1 MASMRF
7 FQLLGPLAF
16 LLSSFHAFAQITSL
30 DQLPGEKLPLPK
42 AVERALKSSSLTSG
56 SKPFHAVLNIG
67 APMTPYA
74 GQIEVWWVS
83 STESKTVIMS
93 SSFSQTRIV
102 NGAQVQET
110 NTGDYYPR
118 WLQNFAD
125 GLLNPIPPQLNPAAL
140 SGTVF
145 LNPNVTQSCVS
156 RNEKV
161 NGITVDLTWGM
172 LCFSGS
178 EPRLLSVLTVNS
190 NVTYS
195 DWKKFGRQ
203 QIPRTLTTDVLDYKE
218 ISAHM
223 TTLEELKNP
232 DPATFAITNPTPPA
246 QQIATAFVSTLKE
259 ESLLEKAP
267 VIEWPTVREGKT
279 DGYMIVYARTDR
291 TGQVRETAKHN
302 SDQPGLESFGM
313 EQALKYKFHP
323 LLLDGA
329 PVQMEMPLV
338 LHFTSKIADPLP
350 ILTDEQMRTHISG
363 CEVAKA
369 QAGQPPLRIRVSV
382 NEAGKLTGE
391 TFLDANNIDAPRV
404 QHPFHSFRSCN
415 FSPLIVNGQP
425 TYYHGDL
432 LLP

>member
-1 MASMRF
+1 
-7 FQLLGPLAF
+7 
-16 LLSSFHAFAQITSL
+16 
-30 DQLPGEKLPLPK
+30 
-42 AVERALKSSSLTSG
+42 
-56 SKPFHAVLNIG
+56 
-67 APMTPYA
+67 
-74 GQIEVWWVS
+74 
-83 STESKTVIMS
+83 
-93 SSFSQTRIV
+93 
-102 NGAQVQET
+102 VQET
-110 NTGDYYPR
+110 DTGDYYPR

-125 GLLNPIPPQLNPAAL
+125 GLLNPIPPQLDPGAL

-145 LNPNVTQSCVS
+145 LNPNVTRSCLS

-178 EPRLLSVLTVNS
+178 EPRLLSVLTVNV
-190 NVTYS
+190 NVSYS
-195 DWKKFGRQ
+195 DWKKFGKQ
-203 QIPRTLTTDVLDYKE
+203 QIPRTLTTDVLDYRE
-218 ISAHM
+218 IPAHL
-223 TTLEELKNP
+223 TTLEELNNP
-232 DPATFAITNPTPPA
+232 DQAMFAITNPTPPA
-246 QQIATAFVSTLKE
+246 QQVATAFVSTLKE

-313 EQALKYKFHP
+313 QQALKYKFHP
-323 LLLDGA
+323 LLGDGA

-350 ILTDEQMRTHISG
+350 VLTDEQMRTHIRG

-369 QAGQPPLRIRVSV
+369 QPGQPPLRVRISV
-382 NEAGKLTGE
+382 NEEGKLTGE
-391 TFLDANNIDAPRV
+391 TFLDANNPNAPRV
-404 QHPFHSFRSCN
+404 QHPFHSFRTCT
-415 FSPLIVNGQP
+415 FSPLIVDGRP

>member
-1 MASMRF
+1 MRSS
-7 FQLLGPLAF
+7 QLLASSA
-16 LLSSFHAFAQITSL
+16 LLFSVLYASAQITSL
-30 DQLPGEKLPLPK
+30 DQVPGEKLPPPE
-42 AVERALKSSSLTSG
+42 AVARALKASSLTSG

-67 APMTPYA
+67 DPATPYS
-74 GQIEVWWVS
+74 GGIEVWWLS
-83 STESKTVIMS
+83 PSQSKTVITS
-93 SSFSQTRIV
+93 PNFSQTRIV

-110 NTGDYYPR
+110 DTGDYYPR

-125 GLLNPIPPQLNPAAL
+125 GLLNPVPPQLNPAAL

-145 LNPNVTQSCVS
+145 LNPNVTQSCLS

-178 EPRLLSVLTVNS
+178 EPRLLSVLTVNA
-190 NVTYS
+190 NVSYS
-195 DWKKFGRQ
+195 DWKKFGKQ

-218 ISAHM
+218 IAAHL

-232 DPATFAITNPTPPA
+232 DQAMFAITNPTPPA

-313 EQALKYKFHP
+313 QQALKYKFHP
-323 LLLDGA
+323 LLVDGA

-369 QAGQPPLRIRVSV
+369 QPGQPPLRIRVSV
-382 NEAGKLTGE
+382 NEEGKLTSE
-391 TFLDANNIDAPRV
+391 TFLDANNPNAPRV
-404 QHPFHSFRSCN
+404 QHPFHSFRTCT
-415 FSPLIVNGQP
+415 FSPLIVDGRP

>member
-1 MASMRF
+1 MRF
-7 FQLLGPLAF
+7 FRLLASSAF
-16 LLSSFHAFAQITSL
+16 LLGTFHVSAQITSL
-30 DQLPGEKLPLPK
+30 DQLPGEKLPPPE
-42 AVERALKSSSLTSG
+42 AVERALKASSLPSG
-56 SKPFHAVLNIG
+56 SKSFHAILSIG
-67 APMTPYA
+67 ETRTAYT
-74 GQIEVWWVS
+74 GKIEVWWVS
-83 STESKTVIMS
+83 PTESKTVITS
-93 SSFSQTRIV
+93 PSFSQTRIV
-102 NGAQVQET
+102 TGAQAQET
-110 NTGDYYPR
+110 DTGNYYPR

-125 GLLNPIPPQLNPAAL
+125 GLLNPIPPQLDPHFL
-140 SGTVF
+140 GGMVF
-145 LNPNVTQSCVS
+145 LNSSVTQSCLS

-178 EPRLLSVLTVNS
+178 EPRLLSVLTVNA
-190 NVTYS
+190 NVHYA
-195 DWKKFGRQ
+195 DWKKFGKQ

-218 ISAHM
+218 IPAHL

-232 DPATFAITNPTPPA
+232 DPAFFAITHATPPS
-246 QQIATAFVSTLKE
+246 QQIATAFVSTIKE

-313 EQALKYKFHP
+313 EQAVKYKFKP
-323 LLLDGA
+323 MLVDGT

-338 LHFTSKIADPLP
+338 LHFISKIADPLP

-391 TFLDANNIDAPRV
+391 TFLDANNPDAPRV
-404 QHPFHSFRSCN
+404 QHPFHSFRTCN

>member
-1 MASMRF
+1 MRSS
-7 FQLLGPLAF
+7 QLLASSAL
-16 LLSSFHAFAQITSL
+16 LLSVVYASAQITSL
-30 DQLPGEKLPLPK
+30 DQLPGEKLPPSE
-42 AVERALKSSSLTSG
+42 AIARALETSSLTAG
-56 SKPFHAVLNIG
+56 SKPFHAILNIG
-67 APMTPYA
+67 DPATSYS
-74 GQIEVWWVS
+74 GGIEVWWVS
-83 STESKTVIMS
+83 PTQSKTVITS
-93 SSFSQTRIV
+93 PNFSQTRIV

-110 NTGDYYPR
+110 DTGDYYPR

-145 LNPNVTQSCVS
+145 LNQNVTRSCLG

-178 EPRLLSVLTVNS
+178 EPRLLSVLTVNA
-190 NVTYS
+190 NVRYS
-195 DWKKFGRQ
+195 DWKGFGKQ
-203 QIPRTLTTDVLDYKE
+203 QIARTLTTDVLDYKE
-218 ISAHM
+218 IPAHL
-223 TTLEELKNP
+223 TTLEELNNP
-232 DPATFAITNPTPPA
+232 DQAMFAITNPTPPA

-313 EQALKYKFHP
+313 QQALQYKFHP
-323 LLLDGA
+323 LLVDGA

-363 CEVAKA
+363 CEVGRP
-369 QAGQPPLRIRVSV
+369 QPGQPPLRVRVSV
-382 NEAGKLTGE
+382 NEEGKYTGV
-391 TFLDANNIDAPRV
+391 TFLDANNPNAPKV
-404 QHPFHSFRSCN
+404 QHPFPSFRFCR
-415 FSPLIVNGQP
+415 FTPLMIDGKP